1 MSYNN
6 IQARSELRFWRGAE
20 VDKVQNPKQLC
31 VINLGKVKK
40 ICQFLTTLE
49 KICNF
54 SGARRPK
61 LRFLRIFW
69 RLRLKFKGSYA
80 SAGGASEKLW
90 NILQESGIFMHL
102 EEKTAQIVD
111 LFARLGWC
119 WSTLSTPPPS
129 LRACDLRNTL
139 NFRTLKFSLK
149 CRENR
154 KILVCA
160 LGALKRVYF
169 VFGAPKMFRL
179 F

>member
-61 LRFLRIFW
+61 LRFLRNFW
-69 RLRLKFKGSYA
+69 RLRLKFKGFYA
-80 SAGGASEKLW
+80 SAGGASENFW
-90 NILQESGIFMHL
+90 NLLQESSIFKHL
-102 EEKTAQIVD
+102 KENAAQIVD
-111 LFARLGWC
+111 LFARLGGAGAP
-119 WSTLSTPPPS
+119 SAPPS
-129 LRACDLRNTL
+129 LRA
-139 NFRTLKFSLK
+139 
-149 CRENR
+149 
-154 KILVCA
+154 
-160 LGALKRVYF
+160 
-169 VFGAPKMFRL
+169 
-179 F
+179 